1 MQIPADLRSPKTKFR
16 GEEMKIEDFVIK
28 TLYLQMLL
36 QNITEK
42 PKMQFSSIRIPLNAK
57 NVVQDMARTQGIRVT
72 SEGIEFI
79 ISKEEDFDVV
89 VNQVNILS
97 EKILNYHRKTRPG
110 TAKKALKKIMKDLK
124 A

>member
-89 VNQVNILS
+89 V
-97 EKILNYHRKTRPG
+97 KIGRASCRERV
-110 TAKKALKKIMKDLK
+110 
-124 A
+124 